1 MFFLGGWESGLR
13 YFPTFSKASSNHWG
27 KIWVSM
33 GVSCVFL
40 RSFCGSV
47 GMISFLGETK
57 FSLADR
63 GSAVGIKFVTKIYKL
78 TCNVSEFVK
87 AFINCE
93 WHCDHD

>member
-1 MFFLGGWESGLR
+1 MFFLGGWDLGLR

-27 KIWVSM
+27 ENL
-33 GVSCVFL
+33 GFYGGELRFL

-47 GMISFLGETK
+47 GMISFFGETK

-63 GSAVGIKFVTKIYKL
+63 GSAIGIKFVTKIYKL

>member
-1 MFFLGGWESGLR
+1 MAGKADNVSSVSASACHIGGPNS
-13 YFPTFSKASSNHWG
+13 
-27 KIWVSM
+27 VSP
-33 GVSCVFL
+33 GEILLVYG
-40 RSFCGSV
+40 SFCGSV

-63 GSAVGIKFVTKIYKL
+63 GSAIGIKFVTKIYKL